1 MRVILLSGPDHCGKT
16 TSLNVLFNRI
26 KEAYGV
32 EVLRKDTVDKWEKDF
47 VYKVRYPDG
56 KKLVIATQGD
66 YKHLLIEDYCKK
78 IQDCDILV
86 CACNQKFM
94 RCRKDNPFDRVTDY
108 DPLTTIVLKKKYKP
122 AEAEK
127 KDVFKKA
134 NEVCAEHLLELI
146 EIIRKQIK

>member
-1 MRVILLSGPDHCGKT
+1 MRVIILSGPDHCGKT
-16 TSLNVLFNRI
+16 SSLKKLFDRI
-26 KEAYGV
+26 KENHGV

-47 VYKVRYPDG
+47 VYKVRYADG
-56 KKLVIATQGD
+56 KTLVIATQGD
-66 YKHLLIEDYCKK
+66 YKNLLKKYCEKFK
-78 IQDCDILV
+78 DCDILL

-134 NEVCAEHLLELI
+134 DEACAEHLLDLI